1 MMISEF
7 LERVEEHPRLAL
19 VHKDGTICVIRYA
32 GPDGSRDIRI
42 GFWAVQERQWEQLL
56 QALSIP
62 LEAAVA

>member
-1 MMISEF
+1 
-7 LERVEEHPRLAL
+7 LAL